1 MKKVL
6 VLLLVVLMM
15 FSSTALAYNVS
26 EPGVIP
32 VVDEVVEY
40 TIVAPDTTYVNDLN
54 ENSLTSWIAEKT
66 NVQLV
71 FQEIPDTEWDTK
83 VNLLIAS
90 DELPDAFIYGGFTAA
105 ELADYGSQGVFMA
118 MNDIIEEHGY
128 YTKQV
133 FEQQDKLPG
142 AYTALDGKM
151 YTLPD
156 INECYHCFYS
166 MRAWINQTWLDNL
179 GLEYPNTLEELCEV
193 LRAFKEQDANGNGD
207 PNDEIPMTGDAASWN
222 AAIYPFLLNSFLH
235 YDTSNLSVK
244 EDGTVIFTPIQEEFK
259 EGIKYIAGMIAEGL
273 IEKEALTQTSEQLL
287 TKGSGGD
294 VSQIGVFTAACWWT
308 AVSPDTGEGSR
319 CREYVGL
326 SPLEGPEGVR
336 ISPWSGTGVNM
347 GNCVITTAC
356 EDPVPLFKMFDYML
370 SDEGTLRSQQGE
382 EGVDYTLP
390 EEGKTGINGKPALYF
405 PIPTA
410 VKGGSGG
417 EESTTCMPN
426 VFPSNRTSDFRLGE
440 QADYSDPE
448 TQWLQEP
455 RLYNESYKYFM
466 PYADESMMY
475 PSAVNLTTE
484 EAEKINFMSTQI
496 NDYVK
501 ENIVLFLAGEKDV
514 DAEWDAY
521 VAEFDNLN
529 LDEYMELRQMA
540 YTRQY
545 GDAAET
551 AETTEAE

>member
-6 VLLLVVLMM
+6 VLILVVLMM

-40 TIVAPDTTYVNDLN
+40 TIVAPDTTYIGDLN
-54 ENSLTSWIAEKT
+54 ENTLTAWIAEKT

-133 FEQQDKLPG
+133 FEQQDALPG
-142 AYTALDGKM
+142 AYTALDGNI

-156 INECYHCFYS
+156 INECYHCYYS

-179 GLEYPNTLEELCEV
+179 GLEYPNTLDELCEV
-193 LRAFKEQDANGNGD
+193 LRAFRDDDPNGNGIQ
-207 PNDEIPMTGDAASWN
+207 DEIPMTGDSTSWN
-222 AAIYPFLLNSFLH
+222 ASVYPFLLNSFLH

-475 PSAVNLTTE
+475 PSAVNLTSE

-551 AETTEAE
+551 AETSEAE